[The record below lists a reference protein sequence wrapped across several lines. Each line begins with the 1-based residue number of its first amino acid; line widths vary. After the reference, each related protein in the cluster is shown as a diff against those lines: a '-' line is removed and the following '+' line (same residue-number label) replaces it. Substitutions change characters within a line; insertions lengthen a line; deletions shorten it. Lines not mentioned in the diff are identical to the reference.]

1 VGLFVRV
8 VPALPYVDPRYSVG
22 RYAVS
27 INRPDPGETDEQ
39 FKARRAA
46 WMKAWKAKRPKKAR
60 SPRLH
65 TYRPSEPARMVLSP
79 WTVERNGVMSREL
92 RGT

>member
-1 VGLFVRV
+1 
-8 VPALPYVDPRYSVG
+8 
-22 RYAVS
+22 VS

-60 SPRLH
+60 PPRLH
-65 TYRPSEPARMVLSP
+65 TYRPSAPARMVLSP

-92 RGT
+92 RGV